1 MLIHKDGLVA
11 HFKDVFSGFSFPS
24 SGPTDEFLSANGA
37 QKVNL
42 FLAHDQRTQ
51 KLVACDPYIQ
61 DGWAYTVRVE
71 SKTDEELAADTAS
84 QAARVRSDRTRRLA
98 ESDWTQGKDIADNV
112 STIWA
117 TYRQALRDITT
128 QAGFPWDVQW
138 PAQPE

>member
-11 HFKDVFSGFSFPS
+11 HFKDVFSGFSFPA

-71 SKTDEELAADTAS
+71 SKTDEELAANTAS
-84 QAARVRSDRTRRLA
+84 QAANVRSQRNNKLA
-98 ESDWTQGKDIADNV
+98 ETDWRYRRDVTTTQEWDD
-112 STIWA
+112 
-117 TYRQALRDITT
+117 YCQALRDLPE
-128 QAGFPWDVQW
+128 QSGFPWEVTW
-138 PAQPE
+138 PTQPTE